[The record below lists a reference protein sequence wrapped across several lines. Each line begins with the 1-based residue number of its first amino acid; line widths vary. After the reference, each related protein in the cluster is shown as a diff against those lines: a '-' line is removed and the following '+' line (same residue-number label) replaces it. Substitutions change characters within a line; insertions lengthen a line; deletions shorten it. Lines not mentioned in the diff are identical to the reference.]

1 MGGSTGRGG
10 SSKFLLFEAVDAA
23 RQILGHLA
31 VVDGVDTGLLHRL
44 APPGSVTT
52 TQHTVIDDVISENIR
67 PYNDAAVQ

>member
-1 MGGSTGRGG
+1 MREGGG

-31 VVDGVDTGLLHRL
+31 AVNSVDAGLLHRL

-52 TQHTVIDDVISENIR
+52 TQHTVNDDVISQNIR
-67 PYNDAAVQ
+67 PYSYATVQ